1 MSNKSFQLIDTFD
14 EQVPTSSKI
23 GGHDQNVDWFKC
35 IFCQTDSLDTLQ
47 CPASAR
53 QNDTSAGYKTL
64 SENLEQFN
72 EINSLPSWLDLNK
85 LNDGSGIQNTLIKS
99 NAKWHKK
106 CRLKFNTTE
115 LKRAQKRQHRYI
127 SDDGQASLLQEARK
141 STRLSLPCK
150 IGLKDY
156 VCFFCD
162 SIEEDE
168 MLREAATYGIDN
180 RVRECAQK
188 LQDTALLAKLSA
200 GDLVAQEAKYHVKCL
215 IYLYRKA
222 SRVANDDESE
232 GGTQSRISH
241 GIALAELVSFIE
253 ESRSEDNV
261 APVFKMSDLSKMYG
275 NRLEKMGAEQEGRVH
290 STRLKN
296 RLLTYVPDIE
306 AYKQGRENLLAFK
319 DDIGP
324 ALRRACEEDFDSNY
338 MQIYKAV
345 KIVRS
350 DMMATSSEFN
360 GTFAADCQEK
370 SVPRSLLTLVNML
383 LYGPDITTDSFSQE
397 TLSIAQMLIFNSHKR
412 IQKSNRHAKS
422 RETPSQMY
430 LGIVIHCQTRKR
442 GLIDKLYKL
451 GLSVSYDRIL
461 SVSASLTNTLCK
473 QYQED
478 GYVCPPSLRLGLF
491 TTAAVDNIDHNPSS
505 TTAKD
510 SFHGTGISLFQHVTT
525 QMNGQQRLDFQLTSI
540 QGGRVTE
547 SLPDSYA
554 VVKPAVLKTNVPVIP
569 VTDSTCKGCT
579 GDLHEAV
586 QNEYRWLETVSN
598 SKEYDIEERTLVSWG
613 AYHAEHE
620 PIKDFEPCVSALLP
634 LFEEEAKSVA
644 MIKHSF
650 DVIKT
655 SVEALNP
662 GQNPV
667 IAFDQPLFAVAKQI
681 QWNWPEIYGENKFIV
696 MFGGLH
702 IEMATFK
709 TIGDWLEGSGWTS
722 VLTQANVASSGKA
735 EAFLN
740 ASHVTRTR
748 RAHQISACC
757 LYILLKAAYQE
768 YSDSEEFD
776 HKLDMEEW
784 CLQMSTERPQF
795 HYWFLTLKLELD
807 ALIFIRAIR
816 EGHFK
821 LYIDALTRII
831 PWFFALD
838 HIHYSRW
845 LPVHVRDMTALSSTN
860 PDAHVEF
867 LSGKFVV
874 HKTKKKVFCNS
885 NRPCS

>member
-1 MSNKSFQLIDTFD
+1 MVLANCNYSFVVGEGSKVDYDFSNLERQLIDRFLFSKSIVNDIKEIATFTYRSESTNASMFD
-14 EQVPTSSKI
+14 ELSLRIKQTRINNSVHSQICGELQVRSYTELCESLDKLDIAIKFLKSVGTDPKSCLSDFMTKTLKMDNPFPSQKAQQFIKLENTLYWWITLSLERCKLQHSYDQDAFEGISDTFKSLLNYRQRTLIKETMNRLSVEHMNATLIVVFECIMMKLDSPESDAFVDISFHDMLYGYIDASPYEEDTLVDDILREAIQTLQSDRSDMRRINTGHAVAVWKLINEILITKQLQRIDVQQIVSTSSKI

-115 LKRAQKRQHRYI
+115 LKRAQKRQHRSI

-200 GDLVAQEAKYHVKCL
+200 GDLVAQEAKYHAKCL

-232 GGTQSRISH
+232 GVTQSRISH

-442 GLIDKLYKL
+442 GLIDKMYKL
-451 GLSVSYDRIL
+451 GLSVSYDRI
-461 SVSASLTNTLCK
+461 
-473 QYQED
+473 
-478 GYVCPPSLRLGLF
+478 F
-491 TTAAVDNIDHNPSS
+491 
-505 TTAKD
+505 
-510 SFHGTGISLFQHVTT
+510 ISI
-525 QMNGQQRLDFQLTSI
+525 SI
-540 QGGRVTE
+540 
-547 SLPDSYA
+547 SY
-554 VVKPAVLKTNVPVIP
+554 KYT
-569 VTDSTCKGCT
+569 
-579 GDLHEAV
+579 
-586 QNEYRWLETVSN
+586 
-598 SKEYDIEERTLVSWG
+598 
-613 AYHAEHE
+613 
-620 PIKDFEPCVSALLP
+620 
-634 LFEEEAKSVA
+634 
-644 MIKHSF
+644 M
-650 DVIKT
+650 
-655 SVEALNP
+655 
-662 GQNPV
+662 
-667 IAFDQPLFAVAKQI
+667 
-681 QWNWPEIYGENKFIV
+681 
-696 MFGGLH
+696 
-702 IEMATFK
+702 
-709 TIGDWLEGSGWTS
+709 
-722 VLTQANVASSGKA
+722 
-735 EAFLN
+735 
-740 ASHVTRTR
+740 
-748 RAHQISACC
+748 
-757 LYILLKAAYQE
+757 
-768 YSDSEEFD
+768 
-776 HKLDMEEW
+776 
-784 CLQMSTERPQF
+784 
-795 HYWFLTLKLELD
+795 
-807 ALIFIRAIR
+807 
-816 EGHFK
+816 
-821 LYIDALTRII
+821 
-831 PWFFALD
+831 
-838 HIHYSRW
+838 
-845 LPVHVRDMTALSSTN
+845 
-860 PDAHVEF
+860 
-867 LSGKFVV
+867 
-874 HKTKKKVFCNS
+874 
-885 NRPCS
+885 

>member
-1 MSNKSFQLIDTFD
+1 
-14 EQVPTSSKI
+14 
-23 GGHDQNVDWFKC
+23 
-35 IFCQTDSLDTLQ
+35 
-47 CPASAR
+47 
-53 QNDTSAGYKTL
+53 
-64 SENLEQFN
+64 
-72 EINSLPSWLDLNK
+72 
-85 LNDGSGIQNTLIKS
+85 
-99 NAKWHKK
+99 
-106 CRLKFNTTE
+106 
-115 LKRAQKRQHRYI
+115 
-127 SDDGQASLLQEARK
+127 
-141 STRLSLPCK
+141 
-150 IGLKDY
+150 
-156 VCFFCD
+156 
-162 SIEEDE
+162 

-662 GQNPV
+662 EE
-667 IAFDQPLFAVAKQI
+667 D
-681 QWNWPEIYGENKFIV
+681 EHHHENK
-696 MFGGLH
+696 
-702 IEMATFK
+702 
-709 TIGDWLEGSGWTS
+709 TS
-722 VLTQANVASSGKA
+722 VQKSFLKDIWSMVEVMNELGNPFMEDSQDLLVLDTKDIAPTSVVDTIRKIEKIGKTQTPHGKTVSA
-735 EAFLN
+735 MKDK
-740 ASHVTRTR
+740 
-748 RAHQISACC
+748 ISILKSDVSLFSR
-757 LYILLKAAYQE
+757 LYISCQTRGGDLEDFFAHENNINPPALSQHGKMRLGTKSDLLSK
-768 YSDSEEFD
+768 
-776 HKLDMEEW
+776 
-784 CLQMSTERPQF
+784 CLEP
-795 HYWFLTLKLELD
+795 LTTTTCDAPEVD
-807 ALIFIRAIR
+807 ALVIDGAAIVNMLKPSTSRTFDDYADLIFCPYIRKQLETVAR
-816 EGHFK
+816 SGCS
-821 LYIDALTRII
+821 LGC
-831 PWFFALD
+831 
-838 HIHYSRW
+838 
-845 LPVHVRDMTALSSTN
+845 VHRQ
-860 PDAHVEF
+860 
-867 LSGKFVV
+867 
-874 HKTKKKVFCNS
+874 
-885 NRPCS
+885 

>member
-442 GLIDKLYKL
+442 GLIDK
-451 GLSVSYDRIL
+451 
-461 SVSASLTNTLCK
+461 
-473 QYQED
+473 
-478 GYVCPPSLRLGLF
+478 
-491 TTAAVDNIDHNPSS
+491 
-505 TTAKD
+505 
-510 SFHGTGISLFQHVTT
+510 
-525 QMNGQQRLDFQLTSI
+525 
-540 QGGRVTE
+540 
-547 SLPDSYA
+547 
-554 VVKPAVLKTNVPVIP
+554 
-569 VTDSTCKGCT
+569 
-579 GDLHEAV
+579 
-586 QNEYRWLETVSN
+586 TV
-598 SKEYDIEERTLVSWG
+598 
-613 AYHAEHE
+613 
-620 PIKDFEPCVSALLP
+620 
-634 LFEEEAKSVA
+634 
-644 MIKHSF
+644 
-650 DVIKT
+650 
-655 SVEALNP
+655 
-662 GQNPV
+662 
-667 IAFDQPLFAVAKQI
+667 
-681 QWNWPEIYGENKFIV
+681 
-696 MFGGLH
+696 
-702 IEMATFK
+702 
-709 TIGDWLEGSGWTS
+709 
-722 VLTQANVASSGKA
+722 
-735 EAFLN
+735 
-740 ASHVTRTR
+740 
-748 RAHQISACC
+748 
-757 LYILLKAAYQE
+757 
-768 YSDSEEFD
+768 
-776 HKLDMEEW
+776 
-784 CLQMSTERPQF
+784 
-795 HYWFLTLKLELD
+795 
-807 ALIFIRAIR
+807 
-816 EGHFK
+816 
-821 LYIDALTRII
+821 
-831 PWFFALD
+831 
-838 HIHYSRW
+838 
-845 LPVHVRDMTALSSTN
+845 
-860 PDAHVEF
+860 
-867 LSGKFVV
+867 
-874 HKTKKKVFCNS
+874 
-885 NRPCS
+885 

>member
-1 MSNKSFQLIDTFD
+1 
-14 EQVPTSSKI
+14 
-23 GGHDQNVDWFKC
+23 
-35 IFCQTDSLDTLQ
+35 
-47 CPASAR
+47 
-53 QNDTSAGYKTL
+53 
-64 SENLEQFN
+64 
-72 EINSLPSWLDLNK
+72 
-85 LNDGSGIQNTLIKS
+85 
-99 NAKWHKK
+99 
-106 CRLKFNTTE
+106 
-115 LKRAQKRQHRYI
+115 
-127 SDDGQASLLQEARK
+127 
-141 STRLSLPCK
+141 
-150 IGLKDY
+150 
-156 VCFFCD
+156 
-162 SIEEDE
+162 

-232 GGTQSRISH
+232 GGTQSPISH

-261 APVFKMSDLSKMYG
+261 APVFKMSDLLKMYG

-306 AYKQGRENLLAFK
+306 TYKQGREHLLAFK

-478 GYVCPPSLRLGLF
+478 GYVCPPSLR
-491 TTAAVDNIDHNPSS
+491 
-505 TTAKD
+505 
-510 SFHGTGISLFQHVTT
+510 
-525 QMNGQQRLDFQLTSI
+525 I

-662 GQNPV
+662 G
-667 IAFDQPLFAVAKQI
+667 
-681 QWNWPEIYGENKFIV
+681 PEMARLTKEFESTVSDFEVEEDEHHHENK
-696 MFGGLH
+696 
-702 IEMATFK
+702 
-709 TIGDWLEGSGWTS
+709 TS
-722 VLTQANVASSGKA
+722 VQKSFLKDIWSMVEVMNELGNPFMEDSQDLLVLDTKDIAPTSVVDTIRKIEKIGKTQYEKYI
-735 EAFLN
+735 EDRLIK
-740 ASHVTRTR
+740 RTVPIFEPIKKM
-748 RAHQISACC
+748 H
-757 LYILLKAAYQE
+757 
-768 YSDSEEFD
+768 
-776 HKLDMEEW
+776 W
-784 CLQMSTERPQF
+784 
-795 HYWFLTLKLELD
+795 HYLELHTGR
-807 ALIFIRAIR
+807 LFRQ
-816 EGHFK
+816 
-821 LYIDALTRII
+821 
-831 PWFFALD
+831 
-838 HIHYSRW
+838 
-845 LPVHVRDMTALSSTN
+845 
-860 PDAHVEF
+860 
-867 LSGKFVV
+867 
-874 HKTKKKVFCNS
+874 
-885 NRPCS
+885 

>member
-662 GQNPV
+662 EE
-667 IAFDQPLFAVAKQI
+667 D
-681 QWNWPEIYGENKFIV
+681 EHHHENK
-696 MFGGLH
+696 
-702 IEMATFK
+702 
-709 TIGDWLEGSGWTS
+709 TS
-722 VLTQANVASSGKA
+722 VQKSFLKDIWSMVEVMNELGNPFMEDSQDLLVLDTKDIAPTSVVDTIRKIEKIGKTQYEKYI
-735 EAFLN
+735 EDRLIK
-740 ASHVTRTR
+740 RTVPIFEPIKKM
-748 RAHQISACC
+748 H
-757 LYILLKAAYQE
+757 
-768 YSDSEEFD
+768 
-776 HKLDMEEW
+776 W
-784 CLQMSTERPQF
+784 
-795 HYWFLTLKLELD
+795 HYLELHTGR
-807 ALIFIRAIR
+807 LFRQ
-816 EGHFK
+816 
-821 LYIDALTRII
+821 
-831 PWFFALD
+831 
-838 HIHYSRW
+838 
-845 LPVHVRDMTALSSTN
+845 
-860 PDAHVEF
+860 
-867 LSGKFVV
+867 
-874 HKTKKKVFCNS
+874 
-885 NRPCS
+885 